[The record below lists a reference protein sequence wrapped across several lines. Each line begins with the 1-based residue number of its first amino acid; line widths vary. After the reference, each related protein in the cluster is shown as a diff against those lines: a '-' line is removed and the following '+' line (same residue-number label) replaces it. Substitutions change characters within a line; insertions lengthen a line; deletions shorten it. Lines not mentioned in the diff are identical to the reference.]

1 MNRRRERDHLRWSDV
16 GCFLLMSLAWLVF
29 AACIAGW
36 ILGVDSWAIW
46 SVAPIAWGKPDR
58 ALARGVCDS
67 VERVTPGLRRR
78 DHGFGSVVGWCMVIA
93 GVLFVLSAV
102 GGAA

>member
-1 MNRRRERDHLRWSDV
+1 MNRRRERDQLRWSDV
-16 GCFLLMSLAWLVF
+16 GCFLLMSLVWLVF

-36 ILGVDSWAIW
+36 LLGVDSWAIW
-46 SVAPIAWGKPDR
+46 AAAPIAWGKPDR

-78 DHGFGSVVGWCMVIA
+78 ERGLGSAIAWGLVII
-93 GVLFVLSAV
+93 GVLFVLSAL